1 MCNFAVNNSC
11 FTDYYKQYHIHN
23 DNDKIKPPDR
33 YLFLNLMSKIVSL
46 YRFTILPRFPDPKLC
61 KSYPV
66 QILILSRSY
75 PIQIPILSTTPVSV
89 AVASTPH
96 QQQQCKI
103 YKKLS

>member
-11 FTDYYKQYHIHN
+11 FTDNYKQYHIHN

-46 YRFTILPRFPDPKLC
+46 YQFAILPRFPDPKLC
-61 KSYPV
+61 KSY
-66 QILILSRSY
+66 
-75 PIQIPILSTTPVSV
+75 PILSTTPVSV

-103 YKKLS
+103 